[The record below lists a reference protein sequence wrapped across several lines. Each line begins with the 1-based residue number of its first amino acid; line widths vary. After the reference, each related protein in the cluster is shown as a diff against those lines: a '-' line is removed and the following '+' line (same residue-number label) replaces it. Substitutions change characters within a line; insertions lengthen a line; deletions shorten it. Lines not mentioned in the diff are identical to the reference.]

1 MNHQL
6 LEKVGKKVL
15 DAFNIIKD
23 NGKEHFNI
31 SLKSKN
37 DAVTN
42 IDLALQS
49 SIVDIIREFDSETPI
64 ISEENFTDHNDK
76 ETAWIIDPLDGT
88 SNFIQKLNP
97 IAVSIA
103 KVAQKEVLYSV
114 VIDLF
119 SSDIYTAVKN
129 KGARLNQKKLPIIK
143 ENIKL
148 IGLSTGY
155 LNKGGN
161 VPDGYNARILGSQAL
176 HLCLVASGALS
187 ASLNYESKAWDDV
200 AGSLIIKEAGFF
212 YSNNYSSLYN
222 WSYLASRNNSLQ
234 SVASNNK
241 KLHEELKK
249 IMDKTN
255 V

>member
-23 NGKEHFNI
+23 NGKEHFSI

-49 SIVDIIREFDSETPI
+49 SIVGIIREFDSETPI

-119 SSDIYTAVKN
+119 SSDIYTAVKI
-129 KGARLNQKKLPIIK
+129 KGQGNQKLPIIK